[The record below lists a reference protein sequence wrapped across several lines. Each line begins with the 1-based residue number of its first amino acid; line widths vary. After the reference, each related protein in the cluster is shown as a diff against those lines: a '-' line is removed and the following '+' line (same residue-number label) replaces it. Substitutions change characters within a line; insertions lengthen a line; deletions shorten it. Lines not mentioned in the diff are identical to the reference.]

1 MKPWGVGGLKDY
13 AKDFSSSL
21 GDCDYF
27 LHAWNSEA
35 DESFLKLRMQEVDD
49 DDDGR
54 LNFDLRLHDDL
65 KVTTAQAYISAV
77 KLNLVLFITQTTTTE
92 NGAITT
98 TISSPVTAE
107 EKIKKKNDV
116 KARSMLLMALL
127 NEHLMT
133 FNQYKDAKSLF
144 AAIEIRFGVWRNK
157 SDLDTMSIDDLYNN
171 FKIVEQKLALF
182 SMKAKSFFHK
192 TGKKITI
199 NGSNTAGFDKSK
211 VECYNCHKIGYFAR
225 ECRDLRNQDS
235 RNRYQDS
242 YRRIVHVEETPPKA
256 MVAID
261 GVGSQIP
268 NNSKKGLCYESYHAV
283 PPPPTGLFLP
293 PKLDFSNSGLEEF
306 QQPKFKGLGPK
317 TSKSVCEDI
326 SNEFK
331 EYPDAPLVKD
341 RVSDNKDCLVE
352 SLVMVERKSDVPT
365 VAKID
370 FVRAKQE
377 NPFRKPVRNM
387 APRVVLIKTSLRPL
401 NTARPVNTAH
411 PKTTLY
417 YARPMLRFSKSA
429 QSTIKRPYQQ
439 RTTLTNI
446 SFRETVNTARLRPVN
461 TARTRPVNTAR
472 PNLAIVNAVRVNQAY
487 TYYCQL
493 KINATKY
500 KFTTAGDEKP
510 SESEGFEQIINFLN
524 ANPIKY
530 VLTVNPTIYTLC
542 IKEFWA
548 TAKVKTVNREEQIHA
563 LVDKKKVI
571 ITETSV
577 RSDLRLKDVEV
588 YLNSQVEGML
598 KHKEIYVTLS
608 HTKKIFANMKRQG
621 KDFSCKVT
629 LLFETMM
636 VHPQEDMGE
645 DSDIP
650 TDSHHTPTVTQ
661 PSTSSQPQ
669 QKQKSKKPK
678 KRSLSLK
685 RRMKK
690 LEKKTSKKTHKLK
703 RLYKIG
709 FSTRVESFEDSGL
722 GDQKDASKQGRMIDD
737 LNANEGVTLVDETQG
752 RSDQDVTP
760 LFVKKTIFVDEEVV
774 SEKEVS
780 TVDPVPIVGEV
791 VTSPGVEVVTTARV
805 EVSTAARTSQ
815 IYMNEITLT
824 KALTDIK
831 TSKPKTRGIV
841 MQEPSETPTPTP
853 IDSSQQSS
861 KAKYK
866 CKAKMT
872 EPKKPLK
879 RKDQIMI
886 DEEVARN
893 LKAWMQDELEEEKRL
908 AR

>member
-1 MKPWGVGGLKDY
+1 
-13 AKDFSSSL
+13 
-21 GDCDYF
+21 
-27 LHAWNSEA
+27 
-35 DESFLKLRMQEVDD
+35 MQEVDDD

-54 LNFDLRLHDDL
+54 LNFDLSTNKVNTTYGVSTANTQANLASTQVRTASTPLIHEDLKQIHEDDL
-65 KVTTAQAYISAV
+65 KKMDLKWQ
-77 KLNLVLFITQTTTTE
+77 L
-92 NGAITT
+92 
-98 TISSPVTAE
+98 
-107 EKIKKKNDV
+107 
-116 KARSMLLMALL
+116 ALL
-127 NEHLMT
+127 
-133 FNQYKDAKSLF
+133 
-144 AAIEIRFGVWRNK
+144 
-157 SDLDTMSIDDLYNN
+157 
-171 FKIVEQKLALF
+171 

-199 NGSNTAGFDKSK
+199 NGSNIAGFDKSK
-211 VECYNCHKIGYFAR
+211 VECYNCHKIGYFAK
-225 ECRDLRNQDS
+225 ECRGLRNQDS

-242 YRRIVHVEETPPKA
+242 SRRTVHVEETPPKA
-256 MVAID
+256 MVVID
-261 GVGSQIP
+261 GV
-268 NNSKKGLCYESYHAV
+268 
-283 PPPPTGLFLP
+283 GLFLP

-306 QQPKFKGLGPK
+306 QQPKYKGLGPK

-326 SNEFK
+326 SNEVK
-331 EYPDAPLVKD
+331 EYSDAPLVKD
-341 RVSDNKDCLVE
+341 GVSDNKDCLVK
-352 SLVMVERKSDVPT
+352 SPVM
-365 VAKID
+365 
-370 FVRAKQE
+370 
-377 NPFRKPVRNM
+377 
-387 APRVVLIKTSLRPL
+387 
-401 NTARPVNTAH
+401 
-411 PKTTLY
+411 
-417 YARPMLRFSKSA
+417 
-429 QSTIKRPYQQ
+429 
-439 RTTLTNI
+439 
-446 SFRETVNTARLRPVN
+446 
-461 TARTRPVNTAR
+461 
-472 PNLAIVNAVRVNQAY
+472 AY

-493 KINATKY
+493 KINAAKY
-500 KFTTAGDEKP
+500 KFTTTGDEKP

-530 VLTVNPTIYTLC
+530 VLTVNPTIYTSC

-588 YLNSQVEGML
+588 YMNSQVEGML

-629 LLFETMM
+629 HLFETMM

-678 KRSLSLK
+678 KISLSGEDRLKLTELMDLCTQLQSRVLALETTKANQALEIRSLK

-709 FSTRVESFEDSGL
+709 SSTRVESFEDSGL
-722 GDQKDASKQGRMIDD
+722 GDQEDASKQGRMIDD

-752 RSDQDVTP
+752 RSDQDMFDTS
-760 LFVKKTIFVDEEVV
+760 IFVNEEVV
-774 SEKEVS
+774 AEKEVS

-791 VTSPGVEVVTTARV
+791 VTSPGVEVVTTAHV
-805 EVSTAARTSQ
+805 EVSTAAITSQ
-815 IYMNEITLT
+815 IYMDEITLT
-824 KALTDIK
+824 KALIDIK
-831 TSKPKTRGIV
+831 TSKPKTKGIV
-841 MQEPSETPTPTP
+841 MQEPSETPTPTL

-872 EPKKPLK
+872 EPEKPLK

-893 LKAWMQDELEEEKRL
+893 LEALMQDELEEEKRL
-908 AR
+908 ARQKEEKDNIALIK